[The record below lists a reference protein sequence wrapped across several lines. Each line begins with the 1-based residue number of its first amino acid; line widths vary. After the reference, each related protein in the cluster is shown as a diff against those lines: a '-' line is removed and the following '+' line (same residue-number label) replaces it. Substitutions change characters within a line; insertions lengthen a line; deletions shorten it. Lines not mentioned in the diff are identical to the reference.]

1 MEKAMMERFERNFP
15 ALTAQEQQM
24 LTNKHVLILG
34 CGGLGGYLC
43 EYMTRLGVGR
53 ITAVDPDCFEKSNL
67 NRQLLSSEETLGCS
81 KALTAMQR
89 ARSINPGLRF
99 VAEQTAFDAATAQR
113 LLADVDIVL
122 DGLDSAADRL
132 LMEDACA
139 KAGVKIVHGAV
150 HGWMAQV
157 AVVLPGSG
165 MLHRLYGAATAGD
178 GDKACLVFT
187 PAYCA
192 ALQATEA
199 AKLLVGRESSLEGRL
214 LMTDLLSMD
223 TNIITL

>member
-1 MEKAMMERFERNFP
+1 MEKAIMKRFERNFP
-15 ALTAQEQQM
+15 ALTAQEQQT
-24 LTNKHVLILG
+24 LSEKHVLILG

-43 EYMTRLGVGR
+43 EYMTRLGVGH

-67 NRQLLSSEETLGCS
+67 NRQLLSREETLGCS
-81 KALTAMQR
+81 KALTAQQR
-89 ARSINPGLRF
+89 ALSINPAIRF
-99 VAEQTAFDAATAQR
+99 EAAQTAFNAETAQR
-113 LLADVDIVL
+113 LLEGVDLVL

-150 HGWMAQV
+150 HGWLAQA

-165 MLHRLYGAATAGD
+165 MLHRLYGAAAAGD
-178 GDKACLVFT
+178 GDKACLVFA

-192 ALQATEA
+192 AVQAAEA
-199 AKLLVGRESSLEGRL
+199 AKLLVGRESALEGRL
-214 LMTDLLSMD
+214 LMTDLLNMD
-223 TNIITL
+223 TNIIAL

>member
-1 MEKAMMERFERNFP
+1 
-15 ALTAQEQQM
+15 M
-24 LTNKHVLILG
+24 LTEKHVLILG

-43 EYMTRLGVGR
+43 EYMTRLGVGH

-67 NRQLLSSEETLGCS
+67 NRQLLSSETTLGCG
-81 KALTAMQR
+81 KALAAKQR
-89 ARSINPGLRF
+89 ALSVNPDIRF
-99 VAEQTAFDAATAQR
+99 DAEQTAFDADTAQR
-113 LLADVDIVL
+113 LLAGVDLVL
-122 DGLDSAADRL
+122 DGLDTAADRL

-139 KAGVKIVHGAV
+139 AAGVKIVHGAV

-165 MLHRLYGAATAGD
+165 LLHRLYGAASAGD
-178 GDKACLVFT
+178 GDKACLVFA

-192 ALQATEA
+192 AVQAAEA
-199 AKLLVGRESSLEGRL
+199 AKLLVGRESTLEGCL